1 MHAAPSKHAIQVA
14 VEALCTEAN
23 MWLHQS
29 DQVQAIAHRADGERL
44 GRLEAGIFQLM
55 VSAYNAT
62 ADQVTA
68 RCREGHQ
75 RMADIAAAL
84 RQVADTYADEEARNV
99 HQFTNIY

>member
-1 MHAAPSKHAIQVA
+1 MPPPSQQAIQVA
-14 VEALCTEAN
+14 IEALRAEAN

-29 DQVQAIAHRADGERL
+29 DQMQATAYRAGGERL
-44 GRLEAGIFQLM
+44 GRLEAGVFQLM
-55 VSAYNAT
+55 LSAYDTT

-84 RQVADTYADEEARNV
+84 RQVADTYADEEARNI
-99 HQFTNIY
+99 HKFTNIY